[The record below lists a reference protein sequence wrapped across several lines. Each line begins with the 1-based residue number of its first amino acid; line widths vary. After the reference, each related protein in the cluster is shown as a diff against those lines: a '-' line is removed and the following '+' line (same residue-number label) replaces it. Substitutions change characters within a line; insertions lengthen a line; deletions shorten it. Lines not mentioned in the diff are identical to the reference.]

1 MSTLYLG
8 YDQDSLAAQLAAGLD
23 EGIKHGDFFAP
34 VTIVVPNRYLGKW
47 LRLWLARHLGI
58 AINLRFQ
65 YLEIAMWEMLRALD
79 SRPHASPVKMLDH
92 ENYRLMI
99 LSVLLQDSTD
109 EQLVPLRQYLRHGE
123 EEPGRKFYR
132 RSWQLADRLAGL
144 LRDYEYHRQAAL
156 IEKWQ
161 ANKDG
166 YPRVQADIRG
176 LERSERALFQEVMRQ
191 PDGLAASLG
200 KLTDTTYKT
209 LPQYANEVMKLSS
222 GQTKEHMEAR
232 PVHLFGITQISGLH
246 VHVLRWL
253 GERYELNLY
262 HLNPLVGRL
271 GALPRARSEARA
283 ALQALADRFRQKSRA
298 EEKVPADGEELL
310 AAWAPAGAESLWLM
324 ADLLAGARAF
334 KVKTVKLATASE
346 DSGWEDGACLFQA
359 KNPHPQPHS
368 PEYRG
373 EGRVCPPGVLG
384 RLQHQLLGQMPGTEL
399 ARLPPDRTLQIVGC
413 PCIYREVETAYQSIL
428 HNLHTNPKLKQTDI
442 ALLVTDMHRY
452 RPVIQAVFD
461 RAPKRIL
468 YNLADFS
475 AAGLSA
481 FGQAMLGLLDLALE
495 SFSRSRV
502 FGVLLNP
509 CVLARLGVEREQA
522 SIWLEWA
529 EALGIY
535 HGWDQADKQ
544 ARGYLDTPFYSWRLG
559 LQRLRLGRLM
569 EATNGDADRPA
580 SHFHEVVPYADIASA
595 DKSQMDSFC
604 QAVEGLLPVLMRLR
618 DFRKTGGQWADEL
631 RRLVAA
637 FLAIPSE
644 RPEEG
649 EVRDRLL
656 QALPQLRTLDQLS
669 ATSGH
674 KIELPLGL
682 VREFVR
688 ESLECLEGTK
698 GEYLTG
704 GVTMSA
710 LQPLRPVPFQIIYLL
725 GMGEGDFP
733 GSNVFPTLDL
743 RALERCAGD
752 IRLPEANRFLL
763 LEAVL
768 AARQKLYLLYNN
780 KELQRDQ
787 ELQPCGLVNQLRR
800 YLEKYVVESAF
811 TIKEAPLHGSD
822 PKLLPQDSREDVLV
836 NYNATERLLA
846 IREAHQRGQLCFDAQ
861 HTEKLEQRLRE
872 AQRHFP
878 LPAAPLS
885 EVPAALTIHLQ
896 ELRGFLRC
904 PAEAALKRHLRL
916 SDEEEIEPADCE
928 PFATGFPLDY
938 QLVVTAL
945 EQFVA
950 RAIEHG
956 VVDALADWR
965 QRFAN
970 LYAEW
975 RLRGKTPEGAFAEV
989 DQTHFEQLLEKR
1001 ILGEQGLAD
1010 FLHRRAGMKFCGPV
1024 VLGES
1029 FTPVGARLRLPALEI
1044 ALSPVEKQCS
1054 LPATVRL
1061 VGMLPLV
1068 WQSSE
1073 GFEALII
1080 TNAAKDKVPADNLSK
1095 PLLEPLLFFFALMA
1109 SAERQGGEQLMLSP
1123 LPRFGGEGLGA
1134 RGPNDPR
1141 PRPLTPDPSPR
1152 STGARGEQSLPLAQG
1167 DSAGPREWLT
1177 PASFRLHVAQEEGI
1191 TSFTYRAEDITP
1203 DQARIYLTGLVED
1216 FLNRTSFDLLPF
1228 DVVVNDKQLR
1238 SAFTL
1243 PADAEELQQLQG
1255 DFRRLL
1261 QGAIERDAENDRPVY
1276 RPMKLMEIIE
1286 ASIPEDA
1293 FEKMRRRFHLLDR
1306 GPARARTEQGGA

>member
-1 MSTLYLG
+1 
-8 YDQDSLAAQLAAGLD
+8 
-23 EGIKHGDFFAP
+23 
-34 VTIVVPNRYLGKW
+34 
-47 LRLWLARHLGI
+47 
-58 AINLRFQ
+58 
-65 YLEIAMWEMLRALD
+65 
-79 SRPHASPVKMLDH
+79 
-92 ENYRLMI
+92 
-99 LSVLLQDSTD
+99 
-109 EQLVPLRQYLRHGE
+109 
-123 EEPGRKFYR
+123 
-132 RSWQLADRLAGL
+132 
-144 LRDYEYHRQAAL
+144 
-156 IEKWQ
+156 
-161 ANKDG
+161 
-166 YPRVQADIRG
+166 
-176 LERSERALFQEVMRQ
+176 
-191 PDGLAASLG
+191 
-200 KLTDTTYKT
+200 
-209 LPQYANEVMKLSS
+209 MKLSS
-222 GQTKEHMEAR
+222 GQPEEHQEAR

-271 GALPRARSEARA
+271 GALPRSRSEARA
-283 ALQALADRFRQKSRA
+283 AIQALANRFRQKSRA
-298 EEKVPADGEELL
+298 EEQLPADGEELL

-334 KVKTVKLATASE
+334 KVKTVQPLAPASE
-346 DSGWEDGACLFQA
+346 DSGWGEGACLFQA
-359 KNPHPQPHS
+359 NPPHPQPLS

-373 EGRVCPPGVLG
+373 EGRVCRPGVLG
-384 RLQHQLLGQMPGTEL
+384 RLQDQLLGQMFGKEL
-399 ARLPPDRTLQIVGC
+399 TRLPQDRTLQIVGC
-413 PCIYREVETAYQSIL
+413 PEIYREVETAYQSIL
-428 HNLHTNPKLKQTDI
+428 HNLHTNPILKQTDI
-442 ALLVTDMHRY
+442 AILVTDMPRY
-452 RPVIQAVFD
+452 RPVIQAVFG
-461 RAPKRIL
+461 RAPKWIL

-502 FGVLLNP
+502 FSVLLNP

-522 SIWLEWA
+522 SIWLQWA

-535 HGWDQADKQ
+535 HGWDQTDKQ
-544 ARGYLDTPFYSWRLG
+544 ARGYPDTPFYCWRLG

-569 EATNGDADRPA
+569 EPSSADADRPA
-580 SHFHEVVPYADIASA
+580 SHFHEVVPYADLASA
-595 DKSQMDSFC
+595 DKSQLDSFC

-618 DFRKTGGQWADEL
+618 DFRKTAGQWADEL

-637 FLAIPSE
+637 FLAIPPE

-704 GVTMSA
+704 GVTISA

-743 RALERCAGD
+743 RSLERCAGD
-752 IRLPEANRFLL
+752 IRLPESNRFLL

-800 YLEKYVVESAF
+800 YLDKHVVEATF

-822 PKLLPQDSREDVLV
+822 PKLLPQDSGEDVLV

-846 IREAHQRGQLCFDAQ
+846 IHEAQQRGRLRLDALQ
-861 HTEKLEQRLRE
+861 TEKLEQRLRE

-878 LPAAPLS
+878 LPAAPLA
-885 EVPAALTIHLQ
+885 EVPGPLTIHLQ

-1029 FTPVGARLRLPALEI
+1029 LTPVGARLRLPALEI
-1044 ALSPVEKQCS
+1044 ALSPVEKQYS

-1068 WQSSE
+1068 WRSSE
-1073 GFEALII
+1073 GLEALVI
-1080 TNAAKDKVPADNLSK
+1080 TNAAKARVPADNLSK
-1095 PLLEPLLFFFALMA
+1095 ALLEPLLFFFAFVA
-1109 SAERQGGEQLMLSP
+1109 SAERQGD
-1123 LPRFGGEGLGA
+1123 A
-1134 RGPNDPR
+1134 
-1141 PRPLTPDPSPR
+1141 
-1152 STGARGEQSLPLAQG
+1152 
-1167 DSAGPREWLT
+1167 AGSREWLS
-1177 PASFRLHVAQEEGI
+1177 PASFRLHVAQEEGV

-1203 DQARIYLTGLVED
+1203 DQARAYLTGLVED
-1216 FLNRTSFDLLPF
+1216 FLNRGSFDLLPF
-1228 DVVVNDKQLR
+1228 DVVANDKDLR
-1238 SAFTL
+1238 SAYTL
-1243 PADAEELQQLQG
+1243 PAGAKELELLHG
-1255 DFRRLL
+1255 DYRHLL
-1261 QGAIERDAENDRPVY
+1261 QEAIERDAENDRPAY

-1286 ASIPEDA
+1286 ANIPEDA

-1306 GPARARTEQGGA
+1306 GPARARDGQGGS